1 LKYLLDTNVLS
12 EPVRPQPRSQ
22 ITDWLDAFFSDC
34 ATSSVVWHELSYGAR
49 RLPESRKRQALL
61 RYLKEVVEPH
71 LPILA
76 YDFAA
81 AEWHSVE
88 RARLANLGLTPPA
101 ADAQI
106 ASVAVTQG
114 LTLVTFNGAD
124 YRHFAGLQIENPLK
138 A

>member
-1 LKYLLDTNVLS
+1 MARAPRPLAGAGSSLLKYLVDTNVLS

-22 ITDWLDAFFSDC
+22 VTDWLEARFSEC

-49 RLPESRKRQALL
+49 RLPE
-61 RYLKEVVEPH
+61 
-71 LPILA
+71 
-76 YDFAA
+76 F
-81 AEWHSVE
+81 E

-101 ADAQI
+101 ADSQI